1 MKILLATLLL
11 PLSSG
16 YALADTTSSEK
27 QPATMEQQASPSN
40 PVKQDEER
48 TEAHSQP
55 DVPHPGG
62 TGAAPT
68 PAPATPPSAAQGVPD
83 AAPAPGENASQ
94 GASVLPASSQ
104 PAPASN
110 RANSAY
116 YYQSGE
122 FNEIHPEEAYP
133 NNLPRLSSNGDDSG
147 LIAQVQRRLH
157 AHGFDAGPVNGDFGS
172 KTQAALAQFQLS
184 QTLPVSGSLDSPTL
198 NALGVVAGLAP
209 DSASSGSSAESS
221 PASSSSVNPPSPR
234 SP

>member
-1 MKILLATLLL
+1 MKLATTTFAALIAFCA
-11 PLSSG
+11 G
-16 YALADTTSSEK
+16 YAAADTANSNKGS
-27 QPATMEQQASPSN
+27 ASMEQQASPSN

-55 DVPHPGG
+55 DVPHDGG
-62 TGAAPT
+62 TGAAPAST
-68 PAPATPPSAAQGVPD
+68 PPASPTPPSAPQ
-83 AAPAPGENASQ
+83 AAESVKPAPEENASQ
-94 GASVLPASSQ
+94 GASVLPGSKG

-133 NNLPRLSSNGDDSG
+133 NNLPRLSSNGDDSA
-147 LIAQVQRRLH
+147 LIAEVQRRLH

-184 QTLPVSGSLDSPTL
+184 QSLPVSGSLDSPTL

-209 DSASSGSSAESS
+209 SA
-221 PASSSSVNPPSPR
+221 ASTDASDAVNPPAPR

>member
-1 MKILLATLLL
+1 MKIVLITLLL
-11 PLSSG
+11 PLSAG
-16 YALADTTSSEK
+16 YALADTTSSDK
-27 QPATMEQQASPSN
+27 HPATMEQQASPSN

-55 DVPHPGG
+55 EVPQ
-62 TGAAPT
+62 AA
-68 PAPATPPSAAQGVPD
+68 SS
-83 AAPAPGENASQ
+83 AAPAPVENASQ
-94 GASVLPASSQ
+94 GASAPTLPASRE

-184 QTLPVSGSLDSPTL
+184 QSLPVSGSLDSPTL

-209 DSASSGSSAESS
+209 SA
-221 PASSSSVNPPSPR
+221 ASTDASDAVNPPSPR

>member
-1 MKILLATLLL
+1 MKPAIPAALAAIATLCA
-11 PLSSG
+11 G
-16 YALADTTSSEK
+16 YAAADTTNRGES
-27 QPATMEQQASPSN
+27 ATTLEQKASPSN
-40 PVKQDEER
+40 PVKQEEER
-48 TEAHSQP
+48 TQAHSQP
-55 DVPHPGG
+55 EVPQ
-62 TGAAPT
+62 AAP
-68 PAPATPPSAAQGVPD
+68 G
-83 AAPAPGENASQ
+83 AAPAPGENASR
-94 GASVLPASSQ
+94 GASALTLPASRQ

-133 NNLPRLSSNGDDSG
+133 NNLPRLSSSGDDSG

-184 QTLPVSGSLDSPTL
+184 QSLPVSGSLDSSTL

-209 DSASSGSSAESS
+209 SA
-221 PASSSSVNPPSPR
+221 ASTDASDAVNPPSPR

>member
-1 MKILLATLLL
+1 MNIVLITLLL
-11 PLSSG
+11 PLSAG
-16 YALADTTSSEK
+16 YALADTTSSDK

-55 DVPHPGG
+55 QVPQS
-62 TGAAPT
+62 A
-68 PAPATPPSAAQGVPD
+68 PSAAPE
-83 AAPAPGENASQ
+83 AGENASR
-94 GASVLPASSQ
+94 GASALVLPASRD

-157 AHGFDAGPVNGDFGS
+157 AHGFDAGPVKGDFGS

-184 QTLPVSGSLDSPTL
+184 QSLPVSGSLDSPTL

-209 DSASSGSSAESS
+209 SA
-221 PASSSSVNPPSPR
+221 ASTDASDAVNPPSPR